1 MKERDRLVATAL
13 VALMV
18 VLWLGFLVHSSPRF
32 PGSLAGGVLAVSG
45 AILMLVPLLYSIV
58 KRVSLIKRA
67 VTTHVS
73 MRTLLSWHI
82 YAGIVGPILALLHT
96 AHKFDSKLGI
106 ALTTMMLIVVLSGF
120 TGRYLM
126 SQISEDLREKKNLQA
141 ALLQQYQETA
151 TAVARRPDIVPL
163 FSASSS
169 FSRWLRT
176 SFLVPVYGVQTAGAA
191 ELYLRAV
198 GLAESISDL
207 QYAVETDEFF
217 KSWFSRWLKFHI
229 VLSAALYG
237 LLGLHIWAE
246 VHFGIRWFKA

>member
-1 MKERDRLVATAL
+1 MKERDRIVATGL
-13 VALMV
+13 VALMIA
-18 VLWLGFLVHSSPRF
+18 LWLGFLVHSSPRF
-32 PGSLAGGVLAVSG
+32 PGSLAGGILGVSG
-45 AILMLVPLLYSIV
+45 ATLMLVPLIYSIV
-58 KRVSLIKRA
+58 KRAPPIKGLVTKA
-67 VTTHVS
+67 VP

-96 AHKFDSKLGI
+96 AHKFHSTLGLV
-106 ALTTMMLIVVLSGF
+106 LTAMMLIVVLSGF

-126 SQISEDLREKKNLQA
+126 SQISADQREKKNLQA

-151 TAVARRPDIVPL
+151 AAVAKRPEMVPM
-163 FSASSS
+163 FSALSS

-176 SFLVPVYGVQTAGAA
+176 YVLIPSYGVQSAGAD
-191 ELYLRAV
+191 LYVRAL

-207 QYAVETDEFF
+207 QYAVEMDEFF

-229 VLSAALYG
+229 ALSAILYV
-237 LLGLHIWAE
+237 LLGLHIWVE

>member
-1 MKERDRLVATAL
+1 MKERHRIAVTGLV
-13 VALMV
+13 VLMLT
-18 VLWLGFLVHSSPRF
+18 LWLGFLVHRSPRF
-32 PGSLAGGVLAVSG
+32 PGSLAGGILGVSG
-45 AILMLVPLLYSIV
+45 ATLMLVPLIYSIV
-58 KRVSLIKRA
+58 KRVTPLKRLATKA
-67 VTTHVS
+67 VP

-82 YAGIVGPILALLHT
+82 YVGIVGPILALLHT
-96 AHKFDSKLGI
+96 AHKFDSALGI
-106 ALTTMMLIVVLSGF
+106 ALTAMMLIVVLSGF

-151 TAVARRPDIVPL
+151 AAVARRPEMAPM
-163 FSASSS
+163 FSALSS

-176 SFLVPVYGVQTAGAA
+176 YLLVPSYGVQSAA
-191 ELYLRAV
+191 ADLYVRAV
-198 GLAESISDL
+198 DLAESIADL
-207 QYAVETDEFF
+207 QYAVEMDELF

-229 VLSAALYG
+229 ALSAMLYV